1 MKLVLCRTD
10 LSAGTETSNL
20 DDWVYFCDNLS
31 IFEELVWFEY
41 LHLILEKKTDKMNLL
56 EGVNNNEYT
65 KRKITVRIVIFF
77 ITLLFLIYVFL
88 FLFSLVFWL
97 VNGILIHPWLLWIYF
112 QEFHGQRK
120 STSYSSLD
128 CRRLVK
134 GTGEESQEIMSRLAP
149 QPRWLA
155 MLRNTSSAIVT
166 STAVAVVLAY
176 LTSPLTR

>member
-41 LHLILEKKTDKMNLL
+41 LHLILEKKTDKMNLF

-88 FLFSLVFWL
+88 FLFSLV
-97 VNGILIHPWLLWIYF
+97 G
-112 QEFHGQRK
+112 
-120 STSYSSLD
+120 
-128 CRRLVK
+128 
-134 GTGEESQEIMSRLAP
+134 
-149 QPRWLA
+149 
-155 MLRNTSSAIVT
+155 
-166 STAVAVVLAY
+166 
-176 LTSPLTR
+176 